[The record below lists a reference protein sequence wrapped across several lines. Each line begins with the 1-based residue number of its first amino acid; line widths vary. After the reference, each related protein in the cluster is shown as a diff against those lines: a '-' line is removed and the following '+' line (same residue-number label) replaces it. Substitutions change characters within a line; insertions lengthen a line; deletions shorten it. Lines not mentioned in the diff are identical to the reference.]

1 MHFMLAIFISLCMI
15 PIRCLLKADDF
26 KEMLQDEMDKL
37 FASYVF

>member
-1 MHFMLAIFISLCMI
+1 MLAIFKSLCMI
-15 PIRCLLKADDF
+15 PIRCLLEADGF